1 MRVSPSVL
9 PSATAGKSA
18 SQFPHPWARV
28 ASCDQHCLVISSC
41 SVDAPRLYGTLEADP
56 VSAPA
61 MNGTHVVPL
70 MCGYLQGCLPLLELL
85 AWFLKALPLSVRSL
99 LPSSLANEVSG
110 LTFPQ
115 TYSLHLG
122 IPGYW
127 AMISRGPNKPIK
139 ANDKEPN

>member
-1 MRVSPSVL
+1 MCPC
-9 PSATAGKSA
+9 
-18 SQFPHPWARV
+18 QFFLLRQQGSLLLSFLTLGHGWPVHR
-28 ASCDQHCLVISSC
+28 DQHCLVINSC
-41 SVDAPRLYGTLEADP
+41 SVNAPRLYGTLEADP
-56 VSAPA
+56 VSASA
-61 MNGTHVVPL
+61 MNGMHVVPL
-70 MCGYLQGCLPLLELL
+70 MCGRLQGCLPLLELQ
-85 AWFLKALPLSVRSL
+85 AWFLKALLLSVRSL

-127 AMISRGPNKPIK
+127 AIISRGPNKPIK